1 MQRLLRKI
9 TADTLA
15 LAVFSLLTGIFGLLF
30 ERLVVNLS
38 LVQMAGIRFSY
49 NLLKYLFA
57 EGCAQIADALRA
69 RLMGN
74 SKHPF
79 RRALADGL
87 ALSGYQ
93 IPIYIACSLVVG
105 AKIGQIA
112 MVSSFYIINNLALGW
127 LYGIIL
133 NWSEPGF
140 PSDRRK
146 PFEPASHPRAQ
157 FLL

>member
-69 RLMGN
+69 KLMGN

-93 IPIYIACSLVVG
+93 IPIYITCSLVMG

-112 MVSSFYIINNLALGW
+112 MVSGFYVVNNLALGW
-127 LYGIIL
+127 LYGILL
-133 NWSEPGF
+133 NWV
-140 PSDRRK
+140 
-146 PFEPASHPRAQ
+146 RAR
-157 FLL
+157 FSVRPPETF